1 VLKAREV
8 KLDGAG
14 EAYSEEYNRIEGWY
28 SWYRVACTGWHPA
41 QTLTRFW
48 VMPGPPLAALGPV
61 VEVVEVAMGPPF
73 AALGPWPDV
82 ADMGTGE
89 PVWGIA
95 AAAAALCNSASL
107 CSRSA

>member
-1 VLKAREV
+1 M
-8 KLDGAG
+8 
-14 EAYSEEYNRIEGWY
+14 
-28 SWYRVACTGWHPA
+28 P
-41 QTLTRFW
+41 TRFS
-48 VMPGPPLAALGPV
+48 VMPEPPLAALGP
-61 VEVVEVAMGPPF
+61 VVEVAMGPPF